1 MNARFCPF
9 TLFAVN
15 HKKSASLEGFHD
27 VVVHGTPNSVTRSI
41 SGSRHFG
48 HRELADRLSR
58 DASYPGGD
66 IRLCACSTGSP
77 DGRFAQNL
85 ANKMGVNV
93 LAPVDT
99 VWAFPSG
106 NLYVGPSRY
115 DLTMSADKWV
125 LFKPGG

>member
-1 MNARFCPF
+1 
-9 TLFAVN
+9 
-15 HKKSASLEGFHD
+15 
-27 VVVHGTPNSVTRSI
+27 
-41 SGSRHFG
+41 
-48 HRELADRLSR
+48 
-58 DASYPGGD
+58 
-66 IRLCACSTGSP
+66 
-77 DGRFAQNL
+77 
-85 ANKMGVNV
+85 MGVNV